1 MSLAQ
6 HLIQDL
12 IDEMFMNK
20 NICKK
25 NQKKTKKKKN
35 LNIRG
40 TIKEICILY

>member
-25 NQKKTKKKKN
+25 KPWT
-35 LNIRG
+35 L
-40 TIKEICILY
+40 EAP

>member
-1 MSLAQ
+1 MRISLEYLQAPITIMSLAQ

-25 NQKKTKKKKN
+25 KQKT
-35 LNIRG
+35 
-40 TIKEICILY
+40 

>member
-25 NQKKTKKKKN
+25 KQKTKKT

>member
-25 NQKKTKKKKN
+25 KKKTWT
-35 LNIRG
+35 L
-40 TIKEICILY
+40 EAP

>member
-25 NQKKTKKKKN
+25 KKKN

>member
-25 NQKKTKKKKN
+25 QTKKKN
-35 LNIRG
+35 WTL
-40 TIKEICILY
+40 EAP

>member
-25 NQKKTKKKKN
+25 KQKTKKTWT
-35 LNIRG
+35 L
-40 TIKEICILY
+40 EAP

>member
-25 NQKKTKKKKN
+25 KTKN

>member
-25 NQKKTKKKKN
+25 KN
-35 LNIRG
+35 P
-40 TIKEICILY
+40 EH

>member
-25 NQKKTKKKKN
+25 KKKKN

>member
-25 NQKKTKKKKN
+25 KTKNKKN
-35 LNIRG
+35 P
-40 TIKEICILY
+40 EH